1 MPAKL
6 PVLMYPEVRDIMKK
20 LRSFFPIC
28 KACEMQEPVARTE
41 SLLEA
46 VLVGARQYPVLLK
59 ALEDAKELLDFDD
72 AVDLYVV
79 SSPGANAGSFRLPG
93 EPAGQ
98 IKLNGA
104 LVGLLGLL
112 DPANENL
119 ALVVLLH
126 ELTHLLFDQSRYK
139 TAMRVY
145 ATFLDDGTKA
155 RAARSQQAM
164 GAFQKYLV
172 AMELTADAVM
182 FRALT
187 KKLGPEEAQ
196 KTARTFFARMASGF
210 DHVDGDAYYAQLQEC
225 DLKVVE
231 SLLAAAET
239 HPPLG
244 VRLQL
249 LHGQDKSLLHETMH
263 AWRSATKPE
272 GGTPAAPG
280 PAAPGPA
287 PPGPAPPGPAPPGPA
302 PQRAARVQIS
312 APSRGF

>member
-1 MPAKL
+1 MPANL

-46 VLVGARQYPVLLK
+46 VLVGERQYPVLMK

-72 AVDLYVV
+72 SVDLYVV
-79 SSPGANAGSFRLPG
+79 RSPDANACCFRLPG
-93 EPAGQ
+93 EPAQ

-104 LVGLLGLL
+104 LIGLLGLL
-112 DPANENL
+112 DPANQNL
-119 ALVVLLH
+119 ALVLLLH
-126 ELTHLLFDQSRYK
+126 ELTHLLFDQNRYK

-187 KKLGPEEAQ
+187 KKLGLEEAQ
-196 KTARTFFARMASGF
+196 KTARTAFARMASGV
-210 DHVDGDAYYAQLQEC
+210 DGVDGDAYYAQLQEC

-249 LHGQDKSLLHETMH
+249 LHGEDKPLLHEIIH

-272 GGTPAAPG
+272 GGTPAPAGQAPG
-280 PAAPGPA
+280 SPGHAPTAPGPA
-287 PPGPAPPGPAPPGPA
+287 PPGPAPPGPAT
-302 PQRAARVQIS
+302 PQRAARV
-312 APSRGF
+312 

>member
-1 MPAKL
+1 MPKKL

-28 KACEMQEPVARTE
+28 KACEMQEPVAHTE
-41 SLLEA
+41 SLLDA
-46 VLVGARQYPVLLK
+46 VLVGARQYSVLLK

-72 AVDLYVV
+72 EVDLYVV
-79 SSPGANAGSFRLPG
+79 SSPGANACCFRLPG
-93 EPAGQ
+93 EPRQ

-104 LVGLLGLL
+104 LVGLMGLQ

-126 ELTHLLFDQSRYK
+126 ELTHLLFDQNRYK

-164 GAFQKYLV
+164 GAFQKYLF

-210 DHVDGDAYYAQLQEC
+210 DHVDGDAYYAQLQGC
-225 DLKVVE
+225 DMKVVY
-231 SLLAAAET
+231 SLLSAAET

-249 LHGQDKSLLHETMH
+249 LHGEDKPLLCQTMH
-263 AWRSATKPE
+263 AWRSATKPQ

-287 PPGPAPPGPAPPGPA
+287 APGPAAPGPAAPGPATPGPA
-302 PQRAARVQIS
+302 PQRAARV
-312 APSRGF
+312 

>member
-1 MPAKL
+1 MICRVFIKVSMCMRGKL

-46 VLVGARQYPVLLK
+46 VLVGGRQYPVLLK
-59 ALEDAKELLDFDD
+59 ALEEAKERLDFDD

-93 EPAGQ
+93 EPAQ

-104 LVGLLGLL
+104 LIGLLGLL

-182 FRALT
+182 LRALT
-187 KKLGPEEAQ
+187 KKLGLEEAK
-196 KTARTFFARMASGF
+196 KTTRTVFARMASGV
-210 DHVDGDAYYAQLQEC
+210 DSVDGDAYYAQLQEC
-225 DLKVVE
+225 DLNVVE

-244 VRLQL
+244 VRLHLL
-249 LHGQDKSLLHETMH
+249 LHGEDKSLLHETMH

-272 GGTPAAPG
+272 GGRPAAPG
-280 PAAPGPA
+280 PAAPEPA
-287 PPGPAPPGPAPPGPA
+287 P
-302 PQRAARVQIS
+302 PQRAARVALS
-312 APSRGF
+312 A

>member
-1 MPAKL
+1 MPPKL

-28 KACEMQEPVARTE
+28 AKCARQEPVARTE
-41 SLLEA
+41 SLLDA
-46 VLVGARQYPVLLK
+46 VLVGAHQYPALLK
-59 ALEDAKELLDFDD
+59 ALGDAKELLDFDD

-79 SSPGANAGSFRLPG
+79 SSPGANAGSFRMPN
-93 EPAGQ
+93 EPAQ

-126 ELTHLLFDQSRYK
+126 ELAHLLFEQSRYK

-187 KKLGPEEAQ
+187 EKLGREEAQ
-196 KTARTFFARMASGF
+196 KTARTAFARMASGV
-210 DHVDGDAYYAQLQEC
+210 DGADGDAYYAQLKEC
-225 DLKVVE
+225 DLNVVW
-231 SLLAAAET
+231 SLLQAADT

-249 LHGQDKSLLHETMH
+249 LHVDNKPLLRKTMQT
-263 AWRSATKPE
+263 WRSATKR
-272 GGTPAAPG
+272 AAP
-280 PAAPGPA
+280 P
-287 PPGPAPPGPAPPGPA
+287 
-302 PQRAARVQIS
+302 RAAR
-312 APSRGF
+312 A

>member
-1 MPAKL
+1 M
-6 PVLMYPEVRDIMKK
+6 LMYAEVRDVMKK

-28 KACEMQEPVARTE
+28 KACEMQEPVTRTE

-79 SSPGANAGSFRLPG
+79 SSPGANACCFRLPG
-93 EPAGQ
+93 EPGQ

-104 LVGLLGLL
+104 LVGLMGLL

-164 GAFQKYLV
+164 GAFQKYLL
-172 AMELTADAVM
+172 AMELTADALM
-182 FRALT
+182 FGALAER
-187 KKLGPEEAQ
+187 LGREGAQ
-196 KTARTFFARMASGF
+196 KTVRTLFARLASGVGAEGPGAP
-210 DHVDGDAYYAQLQEC
+210 VDGDAYYAQLQGC
-225 DLKVVE
+225 DPQVVQ
-231 SLLAAAET
+231 SVLAAAET

-244 VRLQL
+244 VRLL
-249 LHGQDKSLLHETMH
+249 LLLGGAREDASLLQRAVH
-263 AWRSATKPE
+263 AWRGVKAD
-272 GGTPAAPG
+272 GGTPA
-280 PAAPGPA
+280 PAAPP
-287 PPGPAPPGPAPPGPA
+287 
-302 PQRAARVQIS
+302 RAAFV
-312 APSRGF
+312 

>member
-1 MPAKL
+1 
-6 PVLMYPEVRDIMKK
+6 MYPEVRDIMKK

-28 KACEMQEPVARTE
+28 AKCAMQEAVARTE
-41 SLLEA
+41 SLLEGA
-46 VLVGARQYPVLLK
+46 LVGGRQYPVLLK

-79 SSPGANAGSFRLPG
+79 SSPGANAGSFRMPN
-93 EPAGQ
+93 EPAQ

-126 ELTHLLFDQSRYK
+126 ELAHLLFEQSRYK

-187 KKLGPEEAQ
+187 EKLGREEAQ
-196 KTARTFFARMASGF
+196 KTARTAFAMMASG
-210 DHVDGDAYYAQLQEC
+210 VAGADGDEYYAQLRKC
-225 DLKVVE
+225 DLQVMG
-231 SLLAAAET
+231 SLLAAGDT

-249 LHGQDKSLLHETMH
+249 LHAEDSALLGQTMQT
-263 AWRSATKPE
+263 WRSATKR
-272 GGTPAAPG
+272 AAP
-280 PAAPGPA
+280 P
-287 PPGPAPPGPAPPGPA
+287 
-302 PQRAARVQIS
+302 RAARVCV
-312 APSRGF
+312 

>member
-6 PVLMYPEVRDIMKK
+6 PVLMYPEVRDIMKT

-46 VLVGARQYPVLLK
+46 VLVSARQYPVLLK
-59 ALEDAKELLDFDD
+59 ALKDAKELLDFDD
-72 AVDLYVV
+72 LVELYVV
-79 SSPGANAGSFRLPG
+79 SSPGANACCFRLPG
-93 EPAGQ
+93 EPGQ
-98 IKLNGA
+98 IQLNGA
-104 LVGLLGLL
+104 LVGLMGLL

-126 ELTHLLFDQSRYK
+126 ELTHLLFDQNRYK
-139 TAMRVY
+139 TAMRIY

-155 RAARSQQAM
+155 RAVRSKQAM

-187 KKLGPEEAQ
+187 EKLGLEEAQ
-196 KTARTFFARMASGF
+196 KTVRTFFARMASGF

-225 DLKVVE
+225 DLEVVE

-249 LHGQDKSLLHETMH
+249 LHGEDKFLLHETMH
-263 AWRSATKPE
+263 AWRSAMKPE
-272 GGTPAAPG
+272 DRTPASPE
-280 PAAPGPA
+280 PA
-287 PPGPAPPGPAPPGPA
+287 PPRPATPGSAL
-302 PQRAARVQIS
+302 QRAARV
-312 APSRGF
+312 